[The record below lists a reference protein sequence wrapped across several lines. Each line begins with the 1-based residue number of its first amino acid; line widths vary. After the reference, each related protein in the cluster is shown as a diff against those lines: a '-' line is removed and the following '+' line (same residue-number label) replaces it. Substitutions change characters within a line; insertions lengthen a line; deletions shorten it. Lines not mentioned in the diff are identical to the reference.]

1 MAINMTNQVL
11 QALQTAMEGLTQKAI
26 AEKAG
31 VTEATVSEIITGK
44 RSPRLDTIEKL
55 LKAAD
60 ELKKAP

>member
-1 MAINMTNQVL
+1 MAINMTNQIL
-11 QALQTAMEGLTQKAI
+11 QTLQTAMEGLTQKAI

-44 RSPRLDTIEKL
+44 RSPRLDTVEKL
-55 LKAAD
+55 IRAAD